1 VVINLVVILKFVSER
16 GQAINLIF
24 IFIGFWFLDQVH
36 ASLGE
41 GLCICVDRKG
51 KMLCAMSWTQLIPQ
65 PGGEIRVLVHR
76 WARSQRVKNRHE
88 HQRMLTLNVISQSE
102 HQTYITEENKE
113 VR

>member
-1 VVINLVVILKFVSER
+1 MSLVVILKFVSER

-65 PGGEIRVLVHR
+65 PTGELSGQGVSGVT
-76 WARSQRVKNRHE
+76 NRHKN
-88 HQRMLTLNVISQSE
+88 QRE
-102 HQTYITEENKE
+102 C
-113 VR
+113 